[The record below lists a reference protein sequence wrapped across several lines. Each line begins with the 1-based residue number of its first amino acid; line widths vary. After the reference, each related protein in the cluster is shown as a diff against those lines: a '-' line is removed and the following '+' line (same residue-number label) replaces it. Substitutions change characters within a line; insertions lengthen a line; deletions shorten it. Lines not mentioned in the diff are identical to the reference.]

1 MITKRTLKDKIC
13 LTLAIS
19 YSFLILILSLI
30 NINDIEIV
38 TLEAS
43 DKFYHIA
50 CYAIMAFLWSY
61 YTKLK
66 TGSLKNNLIL
76 VLIFSI
82 SSFGII
88 IEVLQLTITD
98 YRSFDWWDVLANF
111 TGIIFGILSF
121 KIFQKLFN

>member
-1 MITKRTLKDKIC
+1 LVEFK
-13 LTLAIS
+13 S

-43 DKFYHIA
+43 DKFYHTV

-61 YTKLK
+61 YLKLK
-66 TGSLKNNLIL
+66 TGTLKNNFIL
-76 VLIFSI
+76 VLVFLI

-88 IEVLQLTITD
+88 IEVLQLAITD

-111 TGIIFGILSF
+111 AGIILGILIF
-121 KIFQKLFN
+121 KVSQKLFNY